1 MLITVLIDKIYLYD
15 DYAIIFFN
23 TQEKEYKV
31 EVPTIEEAEVRT
43 NDTSAHHKNKSIA
56 SYGLFLCFN
65 IGEFEE
71 DVLSE
76 KL

>member
-43 NDTSAHHKNKSIA
+43 NDTSAHQNKLNSMKIQ
-56 SYGLFLCFN
+56 LVLLVLCQ
-65 IGEFEE
+65 
-71 DVLSE
+71 
-76 KL
+76 

>member
-43 NDTSAHHKNKSIA
+43 NDTSAHQEE
-56 SYGLFLCFN
+56 FLSN
-65 IGEFEE
+65 S
-71 DVLSE
+71 L
-76 KL
+76 